1 MKSNASVFEEPS
13 PTVLTIFEKTEK
25 ETKDRQLSAISIQ
38 KYERG
43 SKYEKT
49 VPVLACVDMQSM
61 GMIEQGKGG
70 GQGKDLRLDFFG
82 SQSSKKDKGNE
93 IFTSVYAV
101 MGTDVVVSKG
111 SRCGILIRGGR
122 SFDDIGKSGEDSSAL
137 ACSQKRLGEENGL
150 EVSECRSE
158 DECDTNKD
166 AIISIALTTNEEFF
180 LMKFFKNSVVDNFRA
195 KSLLMSQYVLGFL
208 AKALTSLFVV
218 FQGNSLNKV
227 FPSMILLLFPLASV
241 AASGT
246 TTTSISMHK
255 SSLCDVNDAMPFKQM
270 DATLGECKYQCIS
283 SRTCSGMQYVDPKQ
297 CLLYD
302 VPFSSVS
309 V

>member
-1 MKSNASVFEEPS
+1 MKSNASVFKEPS
-13 PTVLTIFEKTEK
+13 PTVLTIFKKSEK
-25 ETKDRQLSAISIQ
+25 ERKDRQLSAISIQ
-38 KYERG
+38 KYEGG

-49 VPVLACVDMQSM
+49 IPVVACVDMQSM
-61 GMIEQGKGG
+61 GMIEQEKRG

-82 SQSSKKDKGNE
+82 LQSSKKDKENE
-93 IFTSVYAV
+93 ITDAV

-122 SFDDIGKSGEDSSAL
+122 SFDAIGNSGKDSSAL
-137 ACSQKRLGEENGL
+137 ACSKKKLGEENGL
-150 EVSECRSE
+150 EVSECRCE
-158 DECDTNKD
+158 DEIDTNKD

-180 LMKFFKNSVVDNFRA
+180 LMKFFKISVVDNFRA

-208 AKALTSLFVV
+208 VKALTSLFVV

-241 AASGT
+241 AASST
-246 TTTSISMHK
+246 TTTSISMRK